1 MAKFRLDKFKPLVAL
16 GLFLVAWWIV
26 PTLSKSFLPF
36 LRISFTE
43 FQAPAWIVTSYLD
56 DLEEFWARRSHSKIE
71 LIEAGQTLA
80 RQKAFY
86 QLLDQR
92 NNTLETEVMRL
103 EAILNMPSRREFRY
117 EVARVIRRDLSAW
130 WQQIVIRK
138 GDDYG
143 ITEGAAVIFAGGVVG
158 RVIEVNA
165 FTSRVELI
173 TSPNFRMAASF
184 EGDDRP
190 VVFQGV
196 PQSGFGAPTGE
207 VRDAPQDLVANTHEP
222 LQLISTRLGGTFPPG
237 LIIGKVG
244 WLEPGSSG
252 IFQAGV
258 VQLDE
263 RLLSLHEV
271 SVLIPLTPLDY
282 DRDVD

>member
-1 MAKFRLDKFKPLVAL
+1 MAKFRLDKFKPIVAL
-16 GLFLVAWWIV
+16 GVFLVAWWIL
-26 PTLSKSFLPF
+26 PTIAKSFL
-36 LRISFTE
+36 RVSFNE
-43 FQAPAWIVTSYLD
+43 VQAPAWIVSSYLD

-71 LIEAGQTLA
+71 LIEAGQELA

-92 NNTLETEVMRL
+92 NKTLETDVMRL
-103 EAILNMPSRREFRY
+103 ESILDMPSRREFRY
-117 EVARVIRRDLSAW
+117 EVARVIRRDLNAW

-158 RVIEVNA
+158 RVVQVDA

-173 TSPNFRMAASF
+173 TSPNFRVAASF
-184 EGDDRP
+184 EGDARP
-190 VVFQGV
+190 VVYQGV
-196 PQSGFGAPTGE
+196 PQGGFGNATGE
-207 VRDAPQDLVANTHEP
+207 VRDTPQDLVANTQAP
-222 LQLISTRLGGTFPPG
+222 LRLVSTRLGGTFPPG
-237 LIIGKVG
+237 LMIGTVG
-244 WLEPGSSG
+244 WLEPGSTG
-252 IFQAGV
+252 IFQAGE

-263 RLLSLHEV
+263 RLLSLNEV

-282 DRDVD
+282 DQDAP

>member
-16 GLFLVAWWIV
+16 GLFLVAWWMV

-36 LRISFTE
+36 LRVSFTE

-103 EAILNMPSRREFRY
+103 ETILNMPSRREFRY

-252 IFQAGV
+252 IFQAGD

-271 SVLIPLTPLDY
+271 SVLIPLTPLVY

>member
-1 MAKFRLDKFKPLVAL
+1 MAKFRLDKFKSLVAL
-16 GLFLVAWWIV
+16 GLFLVAWWMV

-36 LRISFTE
+36 FRVSFTE

-103 EAILNMPSRREFRY
+103 ETILNMPSRREFRY

-252 IFQAGV
+252 IFQAGD

-271 SVLIPLTPLDY
+271 SVLIPLTPLVY

>member
-1 MAKFRLDKFKPLVAL
+1 VAKFRLDKFKPLVAL
-16 GLFLVAWWIV
+16 GLFLVAWWMV

-36 LRISFTE
+36 LRVSFTE

-103 EAILNMPSRREFRY
+103 ETILNMPSRREFRY

-252 IFQAGV
+252 IFQAGD

-271 SVLIPLTPLDY
+271 SVLIPLTPLVY

>member
-36 LRISFTE
+36 LRVSFTE

-103 EAILNMPSRREFRY
+103 ETILNMPSRREFRY

-196 PQSGFGAPTGE
+196 PQSGFGAPTGA
-207 VRDAPQDLVANTHEP
+207 VRDAAQDLVANTHEP

-252 IFQAGV
+252 IFQAGE

-271 SVLIPLTPLDY
+271 SVLIPLTPLVY

>member
-1 MAKFRLDKFKPLVAL
+1 VAKFRLDKFKPLVAL

-36 LRISFTE
+36 LRVSFTE

-103 EAILNMPSRREFRY
+103 ETILNMPSRREFRY

-252 IFQAGV
+252 IFQAGD

-271 SVLIPLTPLDY
+271 SVLIPLTPLVY

>member
-36 LRISFTE
+36 LRVSFTE

-92 NNTLETEVMRL
+92 NNSLETEVMRL
-103 EAILNMPSRREFRY
+103 ETILNMPSRREFRY

-252 IFQAGV
+252 IFQAGD

-271 SVLIPLTPLDY
+271 SVLIPLTPLVY